1 MACTPCARSAGTAAR
16 TSASF
21 SGTRTW
27 PRASSRSR
35 IPTRRRRGARNVGT
49 SESISRSYIRE
60 RFIRPSSSTSSK
72 PSVVRMAVTAPCCS
86 RMALVAMVVPWMKRS
101 TSPAL
106 PPARASTL
114 VTAAPMPSS
123 RSFGVL
129 GTFVSARRP
138 ARSRATMSVKV
149 PPMSTPICS
158 AVLLGRGSGYHTAVR
173 DLLDRLDGWRD
184 EQIEFLARLVNHDSG
199 TDDGLAVNR
208 VGAILAERL
217 ERLGFNLRRV
227 VNDRFGDHLVGDKPG
242 RGPKRFLFVGHY
254 DTVFPSGTAKQRP
267 FRIDPEGR
275 AWGPGVYDMK
285 GGLAA
290 LLYPLRAHADAH
302 TRTWAETG
310 VSVVFNADEERL
322 SPTSREVIGAEA
334 RRAHSVGILEPAR
347 PGGEYVMARKGA
359 GTFYLEVTGK
369 ASHAGLQPELG
380 ASAIWDLAQ
389 KVAAL
394 HALTDL
400 EQGTTINVGT
410 VRGGERPNV
419 VANRAFAEI
428 DLRAGSQREADAAI
442 ATMRQIGEPARVPG
456 TAARFWG
463 EVNFPP
469 WPPGLPGTE
478 RLLEIMRAAGRDL
491 GVDVRAI
498 KTGGGSDGN
507 HTSAIAPTLD
517 GLGPKG
523 RRAHSEEEFIEVATL
538 LERTKMLALFLDR
551 WAAEFEI
558 APRPGS

>member
-1 MACTPCARSAGTAAR
+1 
-16 TSASF
+16 
-21 SGTRTW
+21 
-27 PRASSRSR
+27 
-35 IPTRRRRGARNVGT
+35 
-49 SESISRSYIRE
+49 
-60 RFIRPSSSTSSK
+60 
-72 PSVVRMAVTAPCCS
+72 
-86 RMALVAMVVPWMKRS
+86 
-101 TSPAL
+101 
-106 PPARASTL
+106 
-114 VTAAPMPSS
+114 
-123 RSFGVL
+123 
-129 GTFVSARRP
+129 
-138 ARSRATMSVKV
+138 MSVKV

-158 AVLLGRGSGYHTAVR
+158 EVLLEGGSGYHTAVR

-199 TDDGLAVNR
+199 TDDVMDVNR

-217 ERLGFNLRRV
+217 ERLGFDLRRV

-290 LLYPLRAHADAH
+290 LLYALRAHAEAR

-389 KVAAL
+389 KVAEL

-400 EQGTTINVGT
+400 EKGTTINVGT

-428 DLRAGSQREADAAI
+428 DLRAWSQAEADAAI
-442 ATMRQIGEPARVPG
+442 TTMRQICEPAHVPG
-456 TAARFWG
+456 TSARFWG

-478 RLLEIMRAAGRDL
+478 RLLEIMRATGRDL

-517 GLGPKG
+517 GMGPKG
-523 RRAHSEEEFIEVATL
+523 SRAHSEEEFIEVATL

-551 WAAEFEI
+551 WASEFEI
-558 APRPGS
+558 KGT

>member
-1 MACTPCARSAGTAAR
+1 M
-16 TSASF
+16 
-21 SGTRTW
+21 
-27 PRASSRSR
+27 
-35 IPTRRRRGARNVGT
+35 
-49 SESISRSYIRE
+49 
-60 RFIRPSSSTSSK
+60 
-72 PSVVRMAVTAPCCS
+72 
-86 RMALVAMVVPWMKRS
+86 
-101 TSPAL
+101 
-106 PPARASTL
+106 
-114 VTAAPMPSS
+114 
-123 RSFGVL
+123 
-129 GTFVSARRP
+129 
-138 ARSRATMSVKV
+138 
-149 PPMSTPICS
+149 
-158 AVLLGRGSGYHTAVR
+158 R
-173 DLLDRLDGWRD
+173 DLLTRLDGWRD

-199 TDDGLAVNR
+199 TDDVLDVNR

-217 ERLGFNLRRV
+217 ERLGFAVRRA

-242 RGPKRFLFVGHY
+242 TGPKRFLFVGHY

-267 FRIDPEGR
+267 FRIDAAGR

-290 LLYPLRAHADAH
+290 LLYALRAHHEAR
-302 TRTWAETG
+302 TRAWAETS

-322 SPTSREVIGAEA
+322 SPTSRELIGAEA

-369 ASHAGLQPELG
+369 AAHAGLQPELG

-400 EQGTTINVGT
+400 AKGTTVNVGT

-419 VANRAFAEI
+419 VADRAFAEI
-428 DLRAGSQREADAAI
+428 DLRAWSRAEADAAI
-442 ATMRQIGEPARVPG
+442 AAMQEICARPHVAG
-456 TAARFWG
+456 TTARFWG
-463 EVNFPP
+463 EVAFPP
-469 WPPGLPGTE
+469 WPPGLPGTA
-478 RLLEIMRAAGRDL
+478 RLLEIMGAVGRDL
-491 GVDVRAI
+491 GVEVRAI

-507 HTSAIAPTLD
+507 HTSGIAPTLD
-517 GLGPKG
+517 GMGPRG
-523 RRAHSEEEFIEVATL
+523 SRAHSAEEFIEVATL

-558 APRPGS
+558 GPRPPA